1 MPAERGFTLL
11 EILAALAIV
20 AVGIAAV
27 AKATGNHINTSQLTE
42 DRLLGSW
49 VAANR
54 MAELRISPAWPTVS
68 ERQGQATLGGRQW
81 HYIERIVTTKDPD
94 ILRVDIDVYT
104 DAEFEDKSA
113 LVFGY
118 LARRAQPLAPAQ
130 PPQSPPDPTE
140 PPQNGEGGTEAEAE
154 AAEGEEGQPAGEES
168 DGS

>member
-1 MPAERGFTLL
+1 MPVERGFTLI
-11 EILAALAIV
+11 EILVALAIV
-20 AVGIAAV
+20 AIGIGAV
-27 AKATGNHINTSQLTE
+27 AKATGNHINTAQLTE

-54 MAELRISPAWPTVS
+54 MAELRISPEWPAAS

-81 HYIERIVTTKDPD
+81 HYLERIATTADPD

-104 DAEFEDKSA
+104 DVEFEDKSA

-130 PPQSPPDPTE
+130 PAQSPPNPTE
-140 PPQNGEGGTEAEAE
+140 PPQNGEGGTEAV
-154 AAEGEEGQPAGEES
+154 EGEGQPAGGAS
-168 DGS
+168 DGA